1 MTFSFMVAPKTTV
14 CFYLSH
20 ETGQAE
26 IIQNL
31 SAHFSLWEQYI
42 QMSLAGKPQQSL
54 QVDKNVLSPFFF
66 NSQCIDSNGRT
77 FILVSKKCP
86 ILNNSML
93 SLPTFHFI
101 RRQIARLKPKRFFR
115 DYSNFH
121 SEAYLNDI
129 KSADWSGTLNDP
141 SDIHTKV
148 SSFVEKH
155 KGIVN
160 KHVPIK
166 RIP

>member
-1 MTFSFMVAPKTTV
+1 MTFSFMVAPKTAV

-26 IIQNL
+26 IIQNF
-31 SAHFSLWEQYI
+31 SAYFSLWEQYI

-54 QVDKNVLSPFFF
+54 QVDKNVLSPLFFS
-66 NSQCIDSNGRT
+66 SQCIDSNGRT
-77 FILVSKKCP
+77 FILVSKQCP

-101 RRQIARLKPKRFFR
+101 RRQIARQKPQRFFR

-121 SEAYLNDI
+121 YEAYLNDI

-141 SDIHTKV
+141 SDIHTKAG
-148 SSFVEKH
+148 SFVEKH

>member
-1 MTFSFMVAPKTTV
+1 MLFQGLSLIFIKIVVKLAMTFSFMVAPKTAV

-31 SAHFSLWEQYI
+31 SAYFSLWEQYI

-54 QVDKNVLSPFFF
+54 QVDKNVLSPLFF

-77 FILVSKKCP
+77 FILVSKQCP

-101 RRQIARLKPKRFFR
+101 RRQIARQKPKDF
-115 DYSNFH
+115 
-121 SEAYLNDI
+121 
-129 KSADWSGTLNDP
+129 SGTIQIFTLR
-141 SDIHTKV
+141 
-148 SSFVEKH
+148 
-155 KGIVN
+155 
-160 KHVPIK
+160 PI
-166 RIP
+166 